1 MLAAEMAL
9 YYKKK
14 GMTLLDVFDGL
25 CKKHGYYK
33 EGLMN
38 FSYEG
43 ADGAK
48 KMKEIIGELR
58 SCPPKAFAG
67 SPVVKVIDYHKDGL
81 KDGDYNDETGLPDSD
96 VLEFRTE
103 NGSKV
108 IVRPSGTEPKIKAY
122 LSACGK
128 TAAESEAI
136 LEKIKKDVKL

>member
-14 GMTLLDVFDGL
+14 GITLLDVFDEL

-43 ADGAK
+43 ADGAV
-48 KMKEIIGELR
+48 KMKEIIGSLR
-58 SCPPKAFAG
+58 TCPPKSFAG
-67 SPVVKVIDYHKDGL
+67 SPVVKVIDYHKEGL
-81 KDGDYNDETGLPDSD
+81 KDGEYNSDTGLPDSD

-103 NGSKV
+103 NGNKV

-128 TAAESEAI
+128 TEAESAEI
-136 LEKIKKDVKL
+136 LEKIKKDVNL